1 MCLVDGIIFGE
12 NILLGENKA
21 LLGVELAALILY
33 KNEGPVKYSI
43 EIILLD

>member
-33 KNEGPVKYSI
+33 KHKGPVKYSI